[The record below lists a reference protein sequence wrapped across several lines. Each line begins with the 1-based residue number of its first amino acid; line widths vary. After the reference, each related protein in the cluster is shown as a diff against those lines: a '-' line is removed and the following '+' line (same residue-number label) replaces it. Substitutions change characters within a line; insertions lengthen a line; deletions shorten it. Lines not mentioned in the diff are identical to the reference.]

1 MAVTCGRVRSA
12 TRLVA
17 GVVLAWLASTPA
29 TASPTLD
36 LHQAATSVPRPSIG
50 ATVTAGERV
59 RLEWPALPP
68 GADEFEIL
76 LSLDGGASYPIRLTP
91 QLAPGTTVLAWEI
104 PNLPTAAAR
113 VRLRAGFDG
122 HEIEGEPSRSFRLV
136 AREDLPPAPL
146 RYADGEWWIS
156 VGASLWSVALTP
168 RTETTAQASRAAVE
182 ELGAVA
188 PSNPPLAPPSGTI
201 VQPGVHPRLAA
212 PAVCPVAPHGASQA
226 RPQRE

>member
-17 GVVLAWLASTPA
+17 GLAVAWLASTPA

-36 LHQAATSVPRPSIG
+36 LHEAATSVPRPSVG

-59 RLEWPALPP
+59 RLEWPSLPP
-68 GADEFEIL
+68 DVDEFEIL

-91 QLAPGTTVLAWEI
+91 QLAPGTTVLTWEI
-104 PNLPTAAAR
+104 PNLPTMAAR

-122 HEIEGEPSRSFRLV
+122 HEIEGAPSRAFRLL

-156 VGASLWSVALTP
+156 VGASLWSLALTR
-168 RTETTAQASRAAVE
+168 RTEPTAQASKPAVE
-182 ELGAVA
+182 ELGALA
-188 PSNPPLAPPSGTI
+188 PSNPPLAPPPGTI
-201 VQPGVHPRLAA
+201 AQPAVHPRVAA
-212 PAVCPVAPHGASQA
+212 PAVCPVAPQGASQA